1 MMKLSTSSCIMKLL
15 LYFSHVMLF
24 LGRTLLDDVYLDVIS
39 YNSFQVCLLWQI
51 CNSKMGMYIH
61 FLFALSIYGEM
72 RLSTPSSSYSF
83 VSFFFPYDF
92 HVHPHRLKAIQNSAC
107 SKTEVFL
114 LWIIIQCSQTHSNQF
129 CLPVKFIFIYF
140 SARENSSVL
149 FPLVWLFG
157 LGFVCFFFF
166 SLRGVSSEQMFYYSD
181 WKIMKQVEFIPEMDF
196 IPSYQH
202 LI

>member
-1 MMKLSTSSCIMKLL
+1 MMFTWMLSVTIPFRYACYDISVTLRWARIST
-15 LYFSHVMLF
+15 FF
-24 LGRTLLDDVYLDVIS
+24 LPLVYMEKWG
-39 YNSFQVCLLWQI
+39 FQHCPPPR
-51 CNSKMGMYIH
+51 
-61 FLFALSIYGEM
+61 ALS
-72 RLSTPSSSYSF
+72 L
-83 VSFFFPYDF
+83 FFFPYYF
-92 HVHPHRLKAIQNSAC
+92 HVHPHRLKAIQNSGC
-107 SKTEVFL
+107 SKTEFFL

-129 CLPVKFIFIYF
+129 CLPVKFIYIYF